1 MVFTDELTIYV
12 KAGDGGRGVVRWLH
26 EKGHDLAGP
35 AGGNGGRGANVY
47 AVARRETNLLAR
59 YKAEKE
65 FYARNGGTG
74 GSRSKH
80 GADGPDFEIELPIG
94 SIITNKRTEQKFYL
108 SAEGERVLL
117 LAGGAGGRGNE
128 SYKSSVNRSPRK
140 FTLGEPGA
148 EAEFFVEVEL
158 IADIGL
164 IGLPNAGKTSLL
176 NELTRSQGK
185 VGAYPFTTL
194 EPALGDM
201 RHYIIADIPG
211 LIEGAAEGKGLGH
224 KFLRH
229 IRRTKILVH
238 LISLENENVVAAYK
252 IIRRELGNFDPDL
265 LAKKEII
272 VLTKTDLITDSKKLM
287 AIIKKMGK
295 INPTVFAITLY
306 DAHLIKSLQD
316 ALIKEGAKNI
326 VINLKK

>member
-1 MVFTDELTIYV
+1 MTFTDELTIYV
-12 KAGDGGRGVVRWLH
+12 KAGDGGSGVVRWLH

-47 AVARRETNLLAR
+47 ALARRETNLLAR
-59 YKAEKE
+59 YKAEKN
-65 FYARNGGTG
+65 FYGRRGGDG

-94 SIITNKRTEQKFYL
+94 SIITNQRTGQKFYL
-108 SAEGERVLL
+108 STESERVLI

-128 SYKSSVNRSPRK
+128 SYKSSVNRSPRQ
-140 FTLGEPGA
+140 FTTGEPGA
-148 EAEFFVEVEL
+148 EAEFYIEVEL

-176 NELTRSQGK
+176 NQLTRSRGK
-185 VGAYPFTTL
+185 VGAYPFTTV
-194 EPALGDM
+194 EPALGNM
-201 RHYIIADIPG
+201 HHYIIADIPG

-229 IRRTKILVH
+229 IRRTKILAH
-238 LISLENENVVAAYK
+238 LVSLENDNPAAAYK

-272 VLTKTDLITDSKKLM
+272 VLTKTDLLADSKKLT
-287 AIIKKMGK
+287 ALIKKMGK
-295 INPTVFAITLY
+295 INPAVFAITLY
-306 DAHLIKSLQD
+306 DADLVKSFQD
-316 ALIKEGAKNI
+316 ALIKEVSDKVLLI
-326 VINLKK
+326 KK